1 MTKLDETSLKI
12 KHSLL
17 AQIKELQNQASRLVM
32 TQKCEEIIR
41 ESQLV
46 YECLQKVSYAYSFG
60 QRKILDPLSLSVA
73 LKKLSVLS
81 PDQKKKLAA
90 NIPQVAEKLQLLE
103 QIQSLLERQTLAKFQ
118 EAFDNKDR
126 QALVQCIQVFFNL
139 EMLTDQIQGSVNS
152 TLRYLFASWK
162 TQISGLNERLQS
174 LTSQDEEALQV
185 DKAIGVYI
193 NEMIK

>member
-1 MTKLDETSLKI
+1 MVGASRDCVTTKSNEIAQLVKDMIQLDNEVRLKLAPAMTKLDETSLKI

-46 YECLQKVSYAYSFG
+46 YECLQKVSYAYSSS

-81 PDQKKKLAA
+81 SDQKKKLAA
-90 NIPQVAEKLQLLE
+90 NIPQVAEKLQLLQGDPNDKRRE
-103 QIQSLLERQTLAKFQ
+103 DDRDDIQSLLRRQTLAKFQ

-126 QALVQCIQVFFNL
+126 QALV
-139 EMLTDQIQGSVNS
+139 
-152 TLRYLFASWK
+152 
-162 TQISGLNERLQS
+162 
-174 LTSQDEEALQV
+174 
-185 DKAIGVYI
+185 
-193 NEMIK
+193 

>member
-1 MTKLDETSLKI
+1 MVGASRDCVTTKSNEIAQLVKDMIQLDNEVRLKLAPAMNKLDETSLKI

-46 YECLQKVSYAYSFG
+46 YECLQKVSYAYSFS

-81 PDQKKKLAA
+81 PD
-90 NIPQVAEKLQLLE
+90 
-103 QIQSLLERQTLAKFQ
+103 
-118 EAFDNKDR
+118 
-126 QALVQCIQVFFNL
+126 
-139 EMLTDQIQGSVNS
+139 
-152 TLRYLFASWK
+152 
-162 TQISGLNERLQS
+162 
-174 LTSQDEEALQV
+174 
-185 DKAIGVYI
+185 
-193 NEMIK
+193 